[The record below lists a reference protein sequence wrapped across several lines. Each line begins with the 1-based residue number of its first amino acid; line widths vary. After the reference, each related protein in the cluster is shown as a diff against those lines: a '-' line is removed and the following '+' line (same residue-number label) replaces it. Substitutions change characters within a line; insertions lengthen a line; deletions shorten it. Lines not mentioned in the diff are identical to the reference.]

1 MGSPGSGVT
10 RLTGQAI
17 KNIASKNIEMK
28 LLQAIA
34 VLTGLILIVLT
45 VVPAA
50 ERPVTGLQHDLE
62 HFAAFA
68 LCGML
73 VAGSFEAKTGLL
85 LLAGTAYSLLL
96 ECLQIPLPTRH
107 ARVED
112 FIVDSIA
119 IAAGILFVRIGK
131 RLRLQS

>member
-1 MGSPGSGVT
+1 
-10 RLTGQAI
+10 
-17 KNIASKNIEMK
+17 MK
-28 LLQAIA
+28 LLQGVA
-34 VLTGLILIVLT
+34 VLMGVVLLVLT

-73 VAGSFEAKTGLL
+73 VAGSFEAKTSLL
-85 LLAGTAYSLLL
+85 VLAGAAYSLLL

-107 ARVED
+107 ARFED

-119 IAAGILFVRIGK
+119 FAVGVLFVRIS
-131 RLRLQS
+131 RSYLRR

>member
-1 MGSPGSGVT
+1 
-10 RLTGQAI
+10 
-17 KNIASKNIEMK
+17 MK

-34 VLTGLILIVLT
+34 ILIGLILLVLT

-50 ERPVTGLQHDLE
+50 ERPVTGLQHDVE

-73 VAGSFEAKTGLL
+73 VAGSFGAKTWLL
-85 LLAGTAYSLLL
+85 LLAGTGYSLLL
-96 ECLQIPLPTRH
+96 ECLQIPLSTRH
-107 ARVED
+107 ARLED

-119 IAAGILFVRIGK
+119 IAIGILFVRLSK
-131 RLRLQS
+131 RYLLRLQS

>member
-1 MGSPGSGVT
+1 
-10 RLTGQAI
+10 
-17 KNIASKNIEMK
+17 MK
-28 LLQAIA
+28 LIQATA
-34 VLTGLILIVLT
+34 ILAGVILLVLT

-50 ERPVTGLQHDLE
+50 ERPVTGLQHDVE

-73 VAGSFEAKTGLL
+73 FAGSFEARIPLL

-96 ECLQIPLPTRH
+96 ECLQIPLATRH
-107 ARVED
+107 ARLED

-119 IAAGILFVRIGK
+119 IATGILFVRLSRRYLLG
-131 RLRLQS
+131 LQP